1 VSTKRITYQKTLR
14 WRIVIVLL
22 AVSFLPLI
30 VAGIGGWI
38 VFGNLLEQKAL
49 EQMRTL
55 VRGHAQAIETTLAN
69 RMHLLQLLAETNSLD
84 IPKDT
89 NQLQAFLADLNQ
101 SSDGGFIDLGVIDAV
116 GNHQAYVGPYKLLDK
131 NYSEADWFKEVM
143 REGAYVSDVFL
154 GFREVPHCVIAVK
167 SNKGDDAWIWRAT
180 INGQQFDELVK
191 TGVSAKTNDVYI
203 VNQAGIYQTTP
214 NKGKLLEKT
223 ALPILDYHP
232 GVKDQRITLDD
243 NVKIIVTS
251 WVNDNRWLLVV
262 KQDLAVVLEPVNQAI
277 TRVAG
282 IVIIAVILL
291 VITTFFATWHL
302 TNLIDKANAERE
314 DMSRAFVRSTKLASI
329 GELATG
335 LAHEINNPLAIIS
348 AEQTNISDI
357 VLDLKDDSNEIEI
370 ILDSVKRSK
379 TQIQRCANITQKM
392 LQFGRKQE
400 SRLEPTNLA
409 PRMLEILNLL
419 ERRAGVRNIK
429 IESEVEEQL
438 PPVMVDP
445 IEFEQ
450 VMVNLI
456 NNSIDALPNGGNII
470 IRAYVK
476 KDHLHLEVADNGIGI
491 AADDLERIFEPF
503 FTTKPVSR
511 GTGLGLSMCYG
522 IVHSWGGS
530 IKAESYK
537 GKGTTIKIKLPLPTT
552 NKNADQSGVND
563 G

>member
-1 VSTKRITYQKTLR
+1 MSTKTTTYQNTLR

-38 VFGNLLEQKAL
+38 VFGNLLEQKEL
-49 EQMRTL
+49 DQMRTI
-55 VRGHAQAIETTLAN
+55 VQGHAKAIENTLTY
-69 RMHLLQLLAETNSLD
+69 RTHLMQLLVETNTLNVAEN
-84 IPKDT
+84 PK
-89 NQLQAFLADLNQ
+89 QLQTFLADLNR
-101 SSDGGFIDLGVIDAV
+101 SSDGGFIDLGVIDIN
-116 GNHQAYVGPYKLLDK
+116 GNHLAYVGPYELLDK
-131 NYSEADWFKEVM
+131 NYREADWFKEVM
-143 REGAYVSDVFL
+143 RTGAYVSDVFL
-154 GFREVPHCVIAVK
+154 GFRGVPHCVIAVK
-167 SNKGDDAWIWRAT
+167 SGKEQNPWILRAT

-191 TGVSAKTNDVYI
+191 TGVSSKIDDAFIINR
-203 VNQAGIYQTTP
+203 AGVFQTTP
-214 NKGKLLEKT
+214 NRGRLLDKT
-223 ALPILDYHP
+223 QLPILDYHP
-232 GVKDQRITLDD
+232 GVKDQRLSLDD
-243 NVKIIVTS
+243 GVKIIVTS

-262 KQDLAVVLEPVNQAI
+262 EQDLAVVLEPVNQAI

-314 DMSRAFVRSTKLASI
+314 EMSRAFVRSTKLASI

-357 VLDLKDDSNEIEI
+357 VSDIKGDSDDLKTV
-370 ILDSVKRSK
+370 LDSVKRSK

-400 SRLEPTNLA
+400 SKLEPTNLA
-409 PRMLEILNLL
+409 PRLQEILNLL
-419 ERRAGVRNIK
+419 ERRANVRKIK
-429 IESEVEEQL
+429 MESEIEDQL
-438 PPVMVDP
+438 PLVIVDP

-450 VMVNLI
+450 VLINLI
-456 NNSIDALPNGGNII
+456 NNSIDAMPKGGNII
-470 IRAYVK
+470 VKAYTK
-476 KDHLHLEVADNGIGI
+476 KDHLRLKVTDNGVGI
-491 AADDLERIFEPF
+491 EPDDLERIFEPF
-503 FTTKPVSR
+503 FTTKPAGK

-530 IKAESYK
+530 IKAESQI
-537 GKGTTIKIKLPLPTT
+537 GKGTTMEIKLPLLKK
-552 NKNADQSGVND
+552 NKNAD
-563 G
+563 

>member
-1 VSTKRITYQKTLR
+1 MSAKTITYQKTLR

-49 EQMRTL
+49 DQMRTL
-55 VRGHAQAIETTLAN
+55 VQGHGKAIESTLSN
-69 RMHLLQLLAETNSLD
+69 RIHLLQLLAGTNPLEVFTDSD
-84 IPKDT
+84 K
-89 NQLQAFLADLNQ
+89 LQAFLADLNQ
-101 SSDGGFIDLGVIDAV
+101 FSDGGFIDLGIIAAD
-116 GNHQAYVGPYKLLDK
+116 GNHLAYVGPYKLLDK
-131 NYSEADWFKEVM
+131 NYKESDWFKEVL
-143 REGAYVSDVFL
+143 RKGAYVSDVFL

-167 SNKGDDAWIWRAT
+167 NNKGDDSWILRAT

-191 TGVSAKTNDVYI
+191 TGVSVKTNDVYI

-214 NKGKLLEKT
+214 NKGKLLERT

-232 GVKDQRITLDD
+232 GVKDQRLTLDD

-262 KQDLAVVLEPVNQAI
+262 EQDLTVVLEPVNRAI
-277 TRVAG
+277 TQVAG

-314 DMSRAFVRSTKLASI
+314 EMSRAFVRSAKLASI
-329 GELATG
+329 GELSTG

-357 VLDLKDDSNEIEI
+357 VSDLKGDSNEIET
-370 ILDSVKRSK
+370 ILDSIKRSK

-400 SRLEPTNLA
+400 SRLEPTNLV
-409 PRMLEILNLL
+409 PRMQEILNLL
-419 ERRAGVRNIK
+419 ERRASVRNIK
-429 IESEVEEQL
+429 IESEIEDQL
-438 PPVMVDP
+438 PPVIVDP

-470 IRAYVK
+470 IKAHGK

-491 AADDLERIFEPF
+491 AADDLERVFEPF
-503 FTTKPVSR
+503 FTTKPAGK
-511 GTGLGLSMCYG
+511 GTGLGLSMCFG

-530 IKAESYK
+530 IKAESHK
-537 GKGTTIKIKLPLPTT
+537 GKGTIIKIKLPLPTT
-552 NKNADQSGVND
+552 NKNADQSGASN